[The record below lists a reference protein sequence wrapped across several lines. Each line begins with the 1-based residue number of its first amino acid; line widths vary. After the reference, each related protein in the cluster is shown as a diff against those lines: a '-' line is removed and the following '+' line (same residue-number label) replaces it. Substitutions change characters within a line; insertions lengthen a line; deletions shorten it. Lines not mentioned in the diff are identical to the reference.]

1 MATSYGAL
9 CSGFSITQKL
19 VTTMALPA
27 QREPVLSL
35 FERLRK
41 QRPALE
47 RFRRYEGELALESR
61 ALPGAGGAAGV
72 EAEEWVAL
80 RRRSIRSGA
89 VNPRSLTGQGGA
101 YSLHRLV
108 LETAPFFLGVN
119 PLDVEQLELCFSFE
133 LEAAG
138 NHNRIVAEALLGDSP
153 LARLAELD
161 DAEPI
166 DVQPVLGMAFGPA
179 LDTEA
184 YLELKTRT
192 GPGPRDALSRRGD
205 AFDRLSD
212 DDTVGFDA
220 SSFDA
225 DESDDADDEPITVF
239 LTLRRRG
246 PLRSV
251 DDLPA
256 WFASLAERA
265 EALTDEKILPL
276 ILQPLR
282 KAIASSR
289 A

>member
-19 VTTMALPA
+19 TTTMNLPA
-27 QREPVLSL
+27 QREPVLSF

-41 QRPALE
+41 QRPTLE
-47 RFRRYEGELALESR
+47 RFKRYDGELALESR
-61 ALPGAGGAAGV
+61 ALPGAGGSAGI

-80 RRRSIRSGA
+80 RRRSVRSGA
-89 VNPRSLTGQGGA
+89 VNPRSLTGGAGA
-101 YSLHRLV
+101 YALHRLV
-108 LETAPFFLGVN
+108 LETSPFYLGIN
-119 PLDVEQLELCFSFE
+119 PLDVEQLEVAFAFE

-153 LARLAELD
+153 LARFAELE

-166 DVQPVLGMAFGPA
+166 DIQPVLGMAFGRS

-184 YLELKTRT
+184 FLELKTKA
-192 GPGPRDALSRRGD
+192 GPQAARAAMPS
-205 AFDRLSD
+205 FDRFGD
-212 DDTVGFDA
+212 DDTIEFDA
-220 SSFDA
+220 SASFD
-225 DESDDADDEPITVF
+225 DDAEDSDDEPITVF

-246 PLRSV
+246 PLKSI

-256 WFASLAERA
+256 WLHALTERA
-265 EALTDEKILPL
+265 ETITDEKILPL
-276 ILQPLR
+276 IVQPLR